1 MYALIFHMLLVLSV
15 VTWLIQ
21 EKNIGNQWNWLCVI
35 WRLLQN
41 VGLVFDKNIAKHS
54 NVVGYV
60 NSNYVG
66 DPNKWRFSSGSI
78 FVLCNFTI
86 SWKVSLQ
93 SIVVLS
99 ITKAKYISAIEGIK
113 EAIWLRVLVNDL
125 GLLQKVTTIFC
136 DSQSAIHLI
145 KN

>member
-1 MYALIFHMLLVLSV
+1 M
-15 VTWLIQ
+15 
-21 EKNIGNQWNWLCVI
+21 
-35 WRLLQN
+35 
-41 VGLVFDKNIAKHS
+41 
-54 NVVGYV
+54 
-60 NSNYVG
+60 
-66 DPNKWRFSSGSI
+66 
-78 FVLCNFTI
+78 
-86 SWKVSLQ
+86 SLQ

-99 ITKAKYISAIEGIK
+99 TTKAEYISAIEGIK